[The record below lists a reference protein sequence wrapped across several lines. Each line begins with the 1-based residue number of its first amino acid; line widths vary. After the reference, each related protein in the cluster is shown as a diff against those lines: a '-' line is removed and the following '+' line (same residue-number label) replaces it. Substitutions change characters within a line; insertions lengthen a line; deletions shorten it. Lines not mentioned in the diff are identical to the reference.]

1 MPPTDELVFHGLNR
15 VEAGR
20 LKEELEQFRGNVALG
35 GNEIRDVHQ
44 EMSHLSA
51 KAWRWLMP
59 FYLRFCLTPEAE
71 YNHMET
77 EFLIYNLNPD
87 LKFQR
92 DTLQRLSLFT
102 EVQVRCLIHFLEWCL
117 TKQYWKEY
125 CPDNINRAIEFL
137 RLKANNIGM
146 PVPP

>member
-1 MPPTDELVFHGLNR
+1 
-15 VEAGR
+15 
-20 LKEELEQFRGNVALG
+20 
-35 GNEIRDVHQ
+35 
-44 EMSHLSA
+44 
-51 KAWRWLMP
+51 MP